1 MFRMLEWRREKKNHS
16 TPHSLM
22 QMGIGIKIHFQRNK
36 THACQNFDSALD
48 HDRHFWSTSIPI
60 SIPIHQTHLKGCL
73 VCGNR
78 NENNM

>member
-48 HDRHFWSTSIPI
+48 HDKTFFIHLHSHFYSNTPNTS
-60 SIPIHQTHLKGCL
+60 
-73 VCGNR
+73 
-78 NENNM
+78 